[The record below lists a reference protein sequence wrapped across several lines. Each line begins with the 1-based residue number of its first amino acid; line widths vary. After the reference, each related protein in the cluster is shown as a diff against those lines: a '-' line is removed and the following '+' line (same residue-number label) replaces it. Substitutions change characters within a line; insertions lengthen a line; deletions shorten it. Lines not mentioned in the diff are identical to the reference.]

1 MKKVLFISFDL
12 IRSGEIEKPY
22 AVASILVY
30 LKQDKK
36 LYGKF
41 EFDHISFNML
51 TKKYEDYN
59 NIFAHDLAL
68 LKVENYQ
75 FIALSA
81 YVWNEFLINDFI
93 KELRLQGFKGSVILG
108 GYQITY
114 SNNELLPQQYP
125 DAQVFVSGY
134 AEQALSDYFVAESTN
149 KTPLFI
155 NSPVDFTQMPSA
167 YLSNEVHI
175 PSGTSMLR
183 METSRGCPYK
193 CSFCAHRDLTQN
205 RVFRHYLDK
214 VFQEIALFTDKN
226 VGRVNILDPVFNA
239 GRNSIEIMK
248 ELNKT
253 NISTTYTLQ
262 SRFENIKGEYG
273 YEFLDLCGDGIYHLE
288 FGLQTAIEAESVII
302 NRKNNIKLIDEAMKG
317 LAERGISYEVSLI
330 YGLPGQTVDS
340 FKRSIEFV
348 ANRGCKLIKAYPLML
363 FRGTE
368 LFNEKEKW
376 AMQEEITGDFSIP
389 VVTASSSF
397 TRNDWETM
405 SEIAGG
411 LMANQRF

>member
-22 AVASILVY
+22 AVASILAY

-51 TKKYEDYN
+51 SKKYEYCN
-59 NIFAHDLAL
+59 NIFAQDLAL
-68 LKVENYQ
+68 LKVENYHY
-75 FIALSA
+75 IALSA
-81 YVWNEFLINDFI
+81 YVWNEYLINDFI
-93 KELRLQGFKGSVILG
+93 KELRFLGFKGSIILG

-114 SNNELLPQQYP
+114 SSNELLPQQYP

-134 AEQALSDYFVAESTN
+134 AEQALSDYFTSESTN
-149 KTPLFI
+149 KIPLFI

-167 YLSNEVHI
+167 YLSNEIHI
-175 PSGTSMLR
+175 PYGTPMLR

-205 RVFRHYLDK
+205 RVFRHDLDK
-214 VFQEIALFTDKN
+214 VFQEIKLFTDKN

-239 GRNSIEIMK
+239 GRNSIELMK
-248 ELNKT
+248 EINKT

-262 SRFENIKGEYG
+262 SRFENIKSEYG

-288 FGLQTAIEAESVII
+288 FGLQTAIEAESIII

-317 LAERGISYEVSLI
+317 LTERGISYEVSLI

-348 ANRGCKLIKAYPLML
+348 ANRGCKQIKAYPLML
-363 FRGTE
+363 LRGTE

-405 SEIAGG
+405 SEIAEG